1 MVCIFI
7 YKGGEYMAN
16 NEISL
21 TAELDSKQALKALE
35 GILDGIKDIAK
46 IAKQQ
51 MEIQLDISQSIKDLK
66 TVNNALQDVKE
77 NADIPINIDTSST
90 KGFAGTL
97 SSMFS
102 GIGSTITSFLN
113 PLNLIPNLF
122 SGISS
127 AAGLLSSAFSGLISV
142 MSTIGSLVSSAI
154 MLPFQAVSAVFNT
167 ITGVISSVVGG
178 FTELVF
184 FVGNLGQA
192 FDTLI
197 RFAQP
202 VINFFTGIYD
212 SLSNAVN
219 VTADF
224 EKQISNVASVTGA
237 SAEEMKQLSDAALNV
252 GAVTSLSASQAAEAL
267 YALGSAGLSTQ
278 DAIAAL
284 EGTAKLSE
292 ATQSNLASS
301 TELVVSA
308 ITQYG
313 MTASDAVKISNV
325 FAAGVAGSQL
335 NMERLGAS
343 MKYVGPV
350 AKTFGLSIEGTVGV
364 LGALSKAGIMG
375 EMAGTALRSALTDL
389 LNPTGRAKETLT
401 ALGISTEEMNKK
413 ITTASS
419 SGLNPFVAALELL
432 QAKGMTSNQVLALF
446 GDTGGPA
453 MSALLSQGINKIK
466 EMETTVTGTNATFDM
481 AKVQL
486 DNYAGAAMQLSGSI
500 ETVQIL
506 IGGVFQKSLTLVT
519 NTLIEVVNGFT
530 NFLQTTGLVT
540 SATQALT
547 GITQIFITSLN
558 MLSPITNIIIRSFT
572 ALGTI
577 LATII
582 SSVTNYI
589 ATNESFKSSFS
600 GISSVITMLSTVLL
614 ELISNITGLSPNVLT
629 LGANLET
636 LKTTVA
642 AYINQLLSS
651 VSAQNAFKIILDSIL
666 SVIKTVSVALSTI
679 TVAVL
684 QFINSFQFQNLKTG
698 EGILNAIALATQ
710 NLAKYI
716 NESITSITLWAAEFI
731 KSGDAFNTLKTILST
746 SISIIQGVVNAL
758 LLIPAAASKILP
770 MINELAKGLSTA
782 FLLLTQGDIKGS
794 IEQVF
799 NTITTSIT
807 NFIGALAGN
816 KEKLTTTFKQIFD
829 GISTGFVDINNN
841 IIKPGIESFK
851 LALQNGLLQ
860 SIAEIAAKI
869 SESIKQIGTAIS
881 TGLSSVFKGVKSIGE
896 LLKESLGAGNDT
908 TSQIFSP
915 VVEAI
920 KQGIEIIKVTI
931 NEGVP
936 ALKSLVIPL
945 ILDFIAAIKESINFL
960 PVSEELKKGLLQ
972 IATILEQGISTEKFT
987 AMFKKLKEP
996 IITVIKELAA
1006 EIKNVISVEIKNA
1019 VTGGFDIAL
1028 SGIII
1033 GIGIWAASLSTTI
1046 STAVTGAIGWFSTT
1060 GIAVFVKSIGTWL
1073 AGTAIALPAL
1083 IVGFSVVIGQ
1093 YLIQSGLEWAGYFT
1107 TALLTAGLAI
1117 TAGIAAWPALALAAI
1132 AGVGLAIYNY
1142 LIGNS
1147 LIDDIPMWF
1156 GEVFQATVDYF
1167 GTVGEILAAPFMA
1180 IWDFIAES
1188 TTAITE
1194 SITTLT
1200 NSIVET
1206 IVSIFTSGTQ
1216 LIADTFNS
1224 IWTFMTETITTVT
1237 GYATEIANGIINTIN
1252 DLITTGKDTII
1263 NTFNNIWETIKGMVQ
1278 TVIDI
1283 GTSIGEGLMNAINGA
1298 IEMGKSAIETTI
1310 NGIVSI
1316 AQTAYDNVMSIVNS
1330 AKAIASAPI
1339 EVVANVASAAGEMVG
1354 SYGLANGGIIKPTRG
1369 GTLATLAEAGMAE
1382 AAVPLPDGRSIPV
1395 SFNNLPDFS
1404 ALSNNQNTGDVNIN
1418 FGDVTISNDMDSKEF
1433 FKKVEISVNEA
1444 LLRRNGRR

>member
-1 MVCIFI
+1 MRINFEMS
-7 YKGGEYMAN
+7 KGIEGLKTAKKMIEDLQKESKQKIQILLESEKSEKNLKELNEEVQNLQELALKET
-16 NEISL
+16 EISFKID
-21 TAELDSKQALKALE
+21 TAPLE
-35 GILDGIKDIAK
+35 GIPA
-46 IAKQQ
+46 
-51 MEIQLDISQSIKDLK
+51 M
-66 TVNNALQDVKE
+66 
-77 NADIPINIDTSST
+77 
-90 KGFAGTL
+90 L
-97 SSMFS
+97 SGAFS
-102 GIGSTITSFLN
+102 GLGGIIQNFLN
-113 PLNLIPNLF
+113 PLNLIPNIF
-122 SGISS
+122 SAISGAVGIVQ
-127 AAGLLSSAFSGLISV
+127 GAFSGLISV

-224 EKQISNVASVTGA
+224 EKQISNVASVTNA
-237 SAEEMKQLSDAALNV
+237 SSEDMKLLSDAALKV
-252 GAVTSLSASQAAEAL
+252 GADTSLSSSQAAEAL
-267 YALGSAGLSTQ
+267 YSLGSAGLSTA
-278 DAIAAL
+278 DSIAAL
-284 EGTAKLSE
+284 NGVAKLSE
-292 ATQSNLASS
+292 ATQSDLASS
-301 TELVVSA
+301 TETVVS
-308 ITQYG
+308 T
-313 MTASDAVKISNV
+313 ISQFGLKAENATDIANT
-325 FAAGVAGSQL
+325 FAAGCAASQLTMDRLAGSL
-335 NMERLGAS
+335 KNA
-343 MKYVGPV
+343 GPV
-350 AKTFGLSIEGTVGV
+350 AGNLGMTLEQTVAILGTLSN
-364 LGALSKAGIMG
+364 AGIMG
-375 EMAGTALRSALTDL
+375 EMAGTALKGAITSLINPVGAAGQAL
-389 LNPTGRAKETLT
+389 GE
-401 ALGISTEEMNKK
+401 LGISAAK
-413 ITTASS
+413 IGERFKQGDPNA
-419 SGLNPFVAALELL
+419 FIAALQELE
-432 QAKGMTSNQVLALF
+432 AKGADTRQMMMLF
-446 GDTGGPA
+446 GEQAGPA
-453 MSALLSQGINKIK
+453 MVALLSKGSAAITKMQND
-466 EMETTVTGTNATFDM
+466 VTGTSAAFGA
-481 AKVQL
+481 AKIQL
-486 DNYAGAAMQLSGSI
+486 DNYRGAAMQLSGSI

-558 MLSPITNIIIRSFT
+558 MLSPITNIIIGSFT

-1263 NTFNNIWETIKGMVQ
+1263 NTFNNIWETIKG
-1278 TVIDI
+1278 
-1283 GTSIGEGLMNAINGA
+1283 
-1298 IEMGKSAIETTI
+1298 
-1310 NGIVSI
+1310 
-1316 AQTAYDNVMSIVNS
+1316 Y
-1330 AKAIASAPI
+1330 
-1339 EVVANVASAAGEMVG
+1339 G
-1354 SYGLANGGIIKPTRG
+1354 SNCY
-1369 GTLATLAEAGMAE
+1369 
-1382 AAVPLPDGRSIPV
+1382 
-1395 SFNNLPDFS
+1395 
-1404 ALSNNQNTGDVNIN
+1404 
-1418 FGDVTISNDMDSKEF
+1418 
-1433 FKKVEISVNEA
+1433 
-1444 LLRRNGRR
+1444 